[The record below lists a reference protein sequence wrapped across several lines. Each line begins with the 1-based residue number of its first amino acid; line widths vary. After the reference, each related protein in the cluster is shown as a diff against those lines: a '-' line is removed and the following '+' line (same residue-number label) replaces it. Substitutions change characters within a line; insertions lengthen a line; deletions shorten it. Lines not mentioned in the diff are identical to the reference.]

1 MASVRNEFLIEASP
15 DHVWAAVRDIGAV
28 HTRLAVGF
36 VVDTRLEGDAR
47 IVTFANGLTARE
59 PIVDIDDKARRLVW
73 AAVGGRATHY
83 NASLQVFA
91 EGEGHSRAVW
101 IADFLPNDLSAA
113 IGGMVEQGSAAIKR
127 TLERQSAG
135 G

>member
-1 MASVRNEFLIEASP
+1 M
-15 DHVWAAVRDIGAV
+15 
-28 HTRLAVGF
+28 
-36 VVDTRLEGDAR
+36 
-47 IVTFANGLTARE
+47 TFANGLTARE

-73 AAVGGRATHY
+73 AAVGGRASHY

-91 EGEGHSRAVW
+91 EGEGRSRAVW
-101 IADFLPNDLSAA
+101 IADFLPNELSAA